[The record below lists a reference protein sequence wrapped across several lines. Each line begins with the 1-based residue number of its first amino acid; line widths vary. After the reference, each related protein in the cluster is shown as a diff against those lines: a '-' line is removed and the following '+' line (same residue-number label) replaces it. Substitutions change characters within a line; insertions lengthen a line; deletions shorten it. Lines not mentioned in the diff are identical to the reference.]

1 MNKSIVIGIIIVI
14 IVLIIGIVYSMFS
27 SVPLENNLVD
37 IEEEIVIDENI
48 LVEEELVLEEPS
60 LEGRELSVELTE
72 SFSLATP

>member
-1 MNKSIVIGIIIVI
+1 
-14 IVLIIGIVYSMFS
+14 MFS

-60 LEGRELSVELTE
+60 QEGRELSVELTE
-72 SFSLATP
+72 SFNLATP